1 MEIVDSSL
9 SVSEVNRRIKAK
21 LQDAPE
27 FKNFWVRG
35 EISNYSQTNSSGHMY
50 FSLKDTSSV
59 IKCAFFSYQ
68 AKNYKGTPL
77 RNGMEILVYGSVSV
91 YEPGG
96 YYSITVQK
104 IEELG
109 EGDILLRI
117 EKLKQ
122 TLAEK
127 GIFDASHKRPLPKFP
142 KRLGIVT
149 SPKGAAV
156 EDIIRIATDLNPS
169 IQILVSPCLVQ
180 GDGAENSI
188 IEAIKEINDPKWEVD
203 VIIAGRGGGSFED
216 LMAFNQESVVMAY
229 YQSRLPIISA
239 VGHEIDRVLTDL
251 AADATTPTPTAAA
264 KLAIPNVSDTLI
276 RLDEMEDRLRSAL
289 TGVIRIGKEKWTGV
303 TNRVVFQNPKSILEP
318 RQNHFDEIITKI
330 SLLGKNYLVKKQSE
344 FQKFEVFH
352 QNWKS
357 YLERVHNKFRLAEQ
371 RLDHFSPLG
380 TLKRGYSV
388 LRNTNKQVIS
398 SVKQIQK
405 NETLEVFL
413 FDGKLQVE
421 VKETLGSENGR

>member
-1 MEIVDSSL
+1 METVDSSL
-9 SVSEVNRRIKAK
+9 TVSEVNRRIKAK
-21 LQDAPE
+21 LQEAPE

-35 EISNYSQTNSSGHMY
+35 EISNFSQTNSSGHMY
-50 FSLKDTSSV
+50 FSLKDTTSV
-59 IKCAFFSYQ
+59 IKCAFFSFQ
-68 AKNYKGTPL
+68 SKNYRGTPL

-109 EGDILLRI
+109 EGDILLKI

-122 TLAEK
+122 ALAEK
-127 GIFDASHKRPLPKFP
+127 GIFDPSHKRPLPKFP

-180 GDGAENSI
+180 GDGAETSI

-229 YQSRLPIISA
+229 YHSRIPIISA

-276 RLDEMEDRLRSAL
+276 RLDELEDRLRSAL
-289 TGVIRIGKEKWTGV
+289 VGVIRLGKEKWTGLI
-303 TNRVVFQNPKSILEP
+303 NRVVFQNPKSMIEP
-318 RQNHFDEIITKI
+318 RENHLEEIMTRI
-330 SLLGKNYLVKKQSE
+330 SLLGKNYLVRKQSD
-344 FQKFEVFH
+344 FQKFDSFTLT
-352 QNWKS
+352 WKS
-357 YLERVHNKFRLAEQ
+357 YLERIQNKFKLAEQ

-388 LRNTNKQVIS
+388 LRNEKKEVIS
-398 SVKQIQK
+398 SIHQIK
-405 NETLEVFL
+405 EKENLEVFL

-421 VKETLGSENGR
+421 VKEKK

>member
-1 MEIVDSSL
+1 METVDTSL
-9 SVSEVNRRIKAK
+9 SVSEVNRLIKTK
-21 LQDAPE
+21 LQDSLE
-27 FKNFWVRG
+27 FKNIWVKG
-35 EISNYSQTNSSGHMY
+35 EISNHSQTNSSGHMY

-59 IKCAFFSYQ
+59 IKCAFFSFQ

-77 RNGMEILVYGSVSV
+77 RNGMEILVYGSISV

-96 YYSITVQK
+96 YYSLTVQK
-104 IEELG
+104 VEEIG
-109 EGDILLRI
+109 EGDILLKI
-117 EKLKQ
+117 EKLKKA
-122 TLAEK
+122 LHEK
-127 GIFDASHKRPLPKFP
+127 GIFDPTHKRPLPKFP

-180 GDGAENSI
+180 GDGAETSI

-216 LMAFNQESVVMAY
+216 LMAFNQEAVVMAY
-229 YQSRLPIISA
+229 YHSRIPIISA

-251 AADATTPTPTAAA
+251 AADSTTPTPTAAA

-276 RLDEMEDRLRSAL
+276 RLDEMEERLKAAL
-289 TGVIRIGKEKWTGV
+289 NAVVRLGKEKWTGL
-303 TNRVVFQNPKSILEP
+303 TTRPVFQNPKTLLES
-318 RQNHFDEIITKI
+318 RSTELDELMTKI
-330 SLLGKNYLVKKQSE
+330 SLLGKNYLVRKQSE
-344 FQKFEVFH
+344 FQKFDTLS

-357 YLERVHNKFRLAEQ
+357 YLERIQNKFTLAEQ

-388 LRNTNKQVIS
+388 VRNKEKQVIS
-398 SVKQIQK
+398 SIHSIKE
-405 NETLEVFL
+405 NESLEVFL
-413 FDGKLQVE
+413 SDGKLLVD
-421 VKETLGSENGR
+421 VKEKI

>member
-1 MEIVDSSL
+1 MEADSSL
-9 SVSEVNRRIKAK
+9 SVSDVNRLIKAK
-21 LQDAPE
+21 LQDASE
-27 FKNFWVRG
+27 FKNIWVRG
-35 EISNYSQTNSSGHMY
+35 EISNHSQTNSSGHMY
-50 FSLKDTSSV
+50 FSLKDTASV
-59 IKCAFFSYQ
+59 IKCAFFSFQ

-96 YYSITVQK
+96 YYSLTVQK
-104 IEELG
+104 VEEIG
-109 EGDILLRI
+109 EGDILLKI
-117 EKLKQ
+117 EKLKKA
-122 TLAEK
+122 LYDK
-127 GIFDASHKRPLPKFP
+127 GIFEPTHKRPLPKFP

-216 LMAFNQESVVMAY
+216 LMAFNQEAVVMAY
-229 YQSRLPIISA
+229 YNSRIPIISA
-239 VGHEIDRVLTDL
+239 VGHEIDRVLSDL

-264 KLAIPNVSDTLI
+264 KLAIPNVSDTLM
-276 RLDEMEDRLRSAL
+276 RLDEMEDRIRAAL
-289 TGVIRIGKEKWTGV
+289 TNVVRIGKEKWVGITG
-303 TNRVVFQNPKSILEP
+303 RPVFQNPKTLLEV
-318 RQNHFDEIITKI
+318 RSTALDELMTKI
-330 SLLGKNYLVKKQSE
+330 SLLGKNYLVRKQSE
-344 FQKFEVFH
+344 FQKFDSLS

-357 YLERVHNKFRLAEQ
+357 YLERIHNKFTLAEQ

-388 LRNTNKQVIS
+388 VRNKNKQVIS
-398 SVKQIQK
+398 SIHNISE
-405 NETLEVFL
+405 NESLEVFL
-413 FDGKLQVE
+413 SDGKLLVE
-421 VKETLGSENGR
+421 VKEKI

>member
-1 MEIVDSSL
+1 METADSSL

-21 LQDAPE
+21 LQDSPE
-27 FKNFWVRG
+27 FKNFWIRG
-35 EISNYSQTNSSGHMY
+35 EISNFSQTNSSGHMY
-50 FSLKDTSSV
+50 FSLKDTTSV
-59 IKCAFFSYQ
+59 IKCAFFSFQ

-109 EGDILLRI
+109 EGDILLKI
-117 EKLKQ
+117 EKLKKS
-122 TLAEK
+122 LAEK
-127 GIFDASHKRPLPKFP
+127 GIFDVSHKRPLPKFP

-216 LMAFNQESVVMAY
+216 LMAFNQEAVVMAY
-229 YQSRLPIISA
+229 YHSRIPIISA

-289 TGVIRIGKEKWTGV
+289 TGVIRIGKEKWSGV
-303 TNRVVFQNPKSILEP
+303 TSRVVFQNPKAVLEP
-318 RQNHFDEIITKI
+318 RQNHLDELLTKI

-344 FQKFEVFH
+344 FQKFDSFQ

-357 YLERVHNKFRLAEQ
+357 YLERVQTKYKLAEQ

-388 LRNTNKQVIS
+388 LRNSDKQVIS
-398 SVKQIQK
+398 SISQIK
-405 NETLEVFL
+405 EKESLEVFL

-421 VKETLGSENGR
+421 VKEIK

>member
-1 MEIVDSSL
+1 MELVDSSL
-9 SVSEVNRRIKAK
+9 SVSEVNRLIKSK
-21 LQDAPE
+21 LQDSTE
-27 FKNFWVRG
+27 FKNIWVRG
-35 EISNYSQTNSSGHMY
+35 EISNHSQTNSSGHIY
-50 FSLKDTSSV
+50 FSLKDTTSV
-59 IKCAFFSYQ
+59 IKCAFFSFQ

-96 YYSITVQK
+96 YYSLTVQK
-104 IEELG
+104 IEEIG
-109 EGDILLRI
+109 EGDILLKI
-117 EKLKQ
+117 EKLKKA
-122 TLAEK
+122 LLEK
-127 GIFDASHKRPLPKFP
+127 GIFDATHKRPLPKFP

-180 GDGAENSI
+180 GDGAETSI
-188 IEAIKEINDPKWEVD
+188 IEAIREINDPKWEVD

-216 LMAFNQESVVMAY
+216 LMAFNQEAVVMAY
-229 YQSRLPIISA
+229 YNSRIPIISA

-276 RLDEMEDRLRSAL
+276 RLDEMEDRLKSAL
-289 TGVIRIGKEKWTGV
+289 TNRIRVGKEKWMGV
-303 TNRVVFQNPKSILEP
+303 STRPVFQNPKTMIESRSTQL
-318 RQNHFDEIITKI
+318 DELMTKI
-330 SLLGKNYLVKKQSE
+330 SLLGKNYLVRKQSE
-344 FQKFEVFH
+344 FQKFDYFS

-357 YLERVHNKFRLAEQ
+357 YLERIHNKFTLAEQ

-388 LRNTNKQVIS
+388 LRNQKKQVIS
-398 SVKQIQK
+398 SIQNVSK
-405 NETLEVFL
+405 NESLEVTL
-413 FDGKLQVE
+413 TDGKLLVE
-421 VKETLGSENGR
+421 VKEKI

>member
-1 MEIVDSSL
+1 METVDSSL
-9 SVSEVNRRIKAK
+9 SVSEVNRLIKSK
-21 LQDAPE
+21 LQDSPE
-27 FKNFWVRG
+27 FKNIWIRG
-35 EISNYSQTNSSGHMY
+35 EISNHSQTNSSGHMY
-50 FSLKDTSSV
+50 FSLKDQASV
-59 IKCAFFSYQ
+59 IKCAFFSFQ
-68 AKNYKGTPL
+68 AKNYRGTPL

-104 IEELG
+104 VEEIG
-109 EGDILLRI
+109 EGDILLKI
-117 EKLKQ
+117 EKLKKA
-122 TLAEK
+122 LHEK
-127 GIFDASHKRPLPKFP
+127 GIFDVTRKRPLPKFP

-216 LMAFNQESVVMAY
+216 LMAFNQEAVVMAY
-229 YQSRLPIISA
+229 YNSKIPIISA

-264 KLAIPNVSDTLI
+264 KLAVPNVSDTLI
-276 RLDEMEDRLRSAL
+276 RLDEMEDRLKSAL
-289 TGVIRIGKEKWTGV
+289 NAVVRLGKERWIGITG
-303 TNRVVFQNPKSILEP
+303 RPVFQNPKSLLET
-318 RQNHFDEIITKI
+318 RSTSLEELMTKI
-330 SLLGKNYLVKKQSE
+330 SLLGKNYLVRKQSE
-344 FQKFEVFH
+344 FQKFDTLT

-357 YLERVHNKFRLAEQ
+357 YLERIQNKFTLAEQ
-371 RLDHFSPLG
+371 RLVHFSPLG
-380 TLKRGYSV
+380 TLQRGYSV
-388 LRNTNKQVIS
+388 VRNKEKQVIS
-398 SVKQIQK
+398 SIHKIK
-405 NETLEVFL
+405 ENESLEVFL
-413 FDGKLQVE
+413 SDGKLLVE
-421 VKETLGSENGR
+421 VKEKI